1 MMQDGG
7 VATAMVIIKDLKR
20 GNIMPIVNDLNNY
33 AKEELEYFGVRRQNE
48 ENAAIEKSVFNT
60 KFDLNYDF
68 NGFFVIIPIIVI
80 GLIPVAKVLIRE
92 AITSSVNHTPFT
104 LSTVQ
109 ILIISIVST
118 AIFFAIALLICLKLK
133 KCPSVQTSYLYYKDE
148 PYHYDQINY
157 IKVSRI
163 KTAKIY
169 VNGKKLVGVSNWCD
183 NYNSLIEW
191 AKKCHIP
198 VLAPNKK
205 SNSSNSLDLNALSN
219 NISMI
224 VAVVVFAIMMIGAA
238 VVFINSIS

>member
-48 ENAAIEKSVFNT
+48 ENAAIEKAVFNK

-80 GLIPVAKVLIRE
+80 GLIPVAKILIRE

-109 ILIISIVST
+109 ILIISILSI

-133 KCPSVQTSYLYYKDE
+133 NARVYRRA
-148 PYHYDQINY
+148 IFI
-157 IKVSRI
+157 IKMKHIIMIR
-163 KTAKIY
+163 
-169 VNGKKLVGVSNWCD
+169 
-183 NYNSLIEW
+183 LIT
-191 AKKCHIP
+191 
-198 VLAPNKK
+198 
-205 SNSSNSLDLNALSN
+205 
-219 NISMI
+219 
-224 VAVVVFAIMMIGAA
+224 
-238 VVFINSIS
+238 